1 MHPRVNPWRGTVPGM
16 LALALSLT
24 ILAAPP
30 RGLPAAHTVELVT
43 QVEKRVVK
51 WLTGA
56 GDRQALLANAKEL
69 EALSRSR
76 GVKPDEVKAT
86 VAAAVKEQADLPEL
100 KQFSATRVLVE
111 YAGKATTLSFFDE
124 SGHRCEVPLFSVG
137 TEVAPRYV
145 LISGPRTDARAIE
158 DVAGEGKAASSM
170 MVYAEK
176 KDGAWS
182 TGSMPRP
189 PPPDCKT
196 VLEKALKAIFTAEK
210 AYFAEHDAYSN
221 SLTKVGVDA
230 KTLGITSAKVSVAG
244 AAPQQTFT
252 IQVGLGAGLMRMN
265 DKGEISVVDACSP

>member
-1 MHPRVNPWRGTVPGM
+1 M

-24 ILAAPP
+24 VLAAPP

-43 QVEKRVVK
+43 QVEKRLAK

-69 EALSRSR
+69 EALALSR
-76 GVKPDEVKAT
+76 GVAPADVKAT
-86 VAAAVKEQADLPEL
+86 QAELPEL
-100 KQFSATRVLVE
+100 KQFTATRVLVE

-137 TEVAPRYV
+137 TEAAPRYV

-176 KDGAWS
+176 KDGGWS

-252 IQVGLGAGLMRMN
+252 IQVGLGAGVMRMN